1 MMRGDMQVG
10 ARLPDYELPDQD
22 GVVRRLSDLQGSN
35 PMVLHLSR
43 GGFDPKEHRFLHRLV
58 DAYLDF
64 RVGYTRVVLIS
75 TDNQLEINEFRDS
88 VGAQFPFLSDPGR
101 TVRSD
106 LEIVEYTDPVHD
118 PMVPHTFVLAPG
130 LKISAIYNGYWYWG
144 RPTVEELHRDL
155 REVMRTLRADFDLGT
170 PGLREAWDRGERE
183 QFLVSPVE
191 GEAIR
196 YTEGTDVG
204 VKR

>member
-1 MMRGDMQVG
+1 MRGDIEVG

-43 GGFDPKEHRFLHRLV
+43 GGFDPKEHRFLHYLV

-64 RVGYTRVVLIS
+64 RVGYTHVALIS

-88 VGAQFPFLSDPGR
+88 VGAQFPFLSDPER
-101 TVRSD
+101 TVRND
-106 LEIVEYTDPVHD
+106 LDIVEYTDPVHD

-130 LKISAIYNGYWYWG
+130 SRSPRSITATGTGGARRSKSCTATCARSCATGAPTSIWAHRAARVGIAASASSSW
-144 RPTVEELHRDL
+144 
-155 REVMRTLRADFDLGT
+155 
-170 PGLREAWDRGERE
+170 
-183 QFLVSPVE
+183 
-191 GEAIR
+191 
-196 YTEGTDVG
+196 
-204 VKR
+204 